1 MSVDAVPELEPVV
14 EVFRALLGDGH
25 ELGASLAVHRGG
37 RQLLSAAGGW
47 ADTARTRPFTD
58 RTLSRVFSAG
68 KPIAALTA
76 LTAVAD
82 GQLTLDD
89 PLTRW
94 WPEYGAHGKE
104 ATTLRHVLSHRAGLP
119 AYSDAADA
127 ADATA
132 ATDATDATDATGTAY
147 SAEGID
153 PLDQAALLADLVS
166 SPPIAPPG
174 QVIAEH
180 ALTYGTLIDGILEQ
194 AGAPDA
200 RTAAAR
206 LAALW
211 GAGAAPGDSALE
223 LHFGVER
230 DEHPRVADLEIVDD
244 AWVARYLARDD
255 GRRML
260 DRPHGNLDPERLNS
274 APWRSASMPAT
285 GLFTTARSLSRF
297 YDDVHRPDGRVAA
310 RLGTE
315 LHAEYLAPQAVGHD
329 LFVDGPVEWSLGLR
343 VDGGEIGMGGIGGS
357 SAWYSPAHDYSFAFV
372 TRSLGTFARVDALAD
387 AVEAA
392 LPAPA
397 R

>member
-1 MSVDAVPELEPVV
+1 VPKSPPLSVDAAPELEPVV

-89 PLTRW
+89 PLVRW

-104 ATTLRHVLSHRAGLP
+104 ATTLRQVLSHRAGLP

-127 ADATA
+127 TDGAEEADA
-132 ATDATDATDATGTAY
+132 
-147 SAEGID
+147 AEGID
-153 PLDQAALLADLVS
+153 PLDQAALLADLVA

-174 QVIAEH
+174 EVIAEH
-180 ALTYGTLIDGILEQ
+180 ALTYGTLIDGILER

-200 RTAAAR
+200 RAAAAR

-211 GAGAAPGDSALE
+211 SAGAAPGDSALE

-230 DEHPRVADLEIVDD
+230 HEHPRVADLEIVDD

-260 DRPHGNLDPERLNS
+260 DRPRGNLDPARLNS

-285 GLFTTARSLSRF
+285 GLFTTALSLSRF

-310 RLGTE
+310 RLGSE

-329 LFVDGPVEWSLGLR
+329 LFLDGPVEWSLGLR

-392 LPAPA
+392 LSAPT